1 MTKEEVL
8 FCKKEPKNLF
18 YSGTLA
24 LAMPVAQAQAQA
36 QYNKS
41 VFDVA
46 DGLPFTAEKALA
58 A

>member
-24 LAMPVAQAQAQA
+24 LAMPTPQAQF
-36 QYNKS
+36 QYNTS